1 MKIPCA
7 RLVVARHPAIL
18 PLTPANDFV
27 SEKRILMPA
36 IPQLRSPYAKV
47 GRLVYFG
54 RMLDKIRLHAAGQ
67 LPAAY
72 VANLG
77 ETKPIFF
84 DARTCV
90 FLGLSY
96 GELRDRTLAGGTD
109 EEILAWAEKRGRA
122 HTAEDCVVW
131 NRFMAKLGWRD
142 DRSAMLKVRVEEF
155 GLAGRVIETVFDLI
169 DFDEGRD
176 PVANRAWE
184 QI

>member
-1 MKIPCA
+1 
-7 RLVVARHPAIL
+7 
-18 PLTPANDFV
+18 
-27 SEKRILMPA
+27 MPA
-36 IPQLRSPYAKV
+36 IPNLRSPYAKV

-77 ETKPIFF
+77 ETRPIFF
-84 DARTCV
+84 DARTCL
-90 FLGLSY
+90 FLGLAY
-96 GELRDRTLAGGTD
+96 DDLRARVLAGGSD
-109 EEILAWAEKRGRA
+109 EEILAWAESHGRPR
-122 HTAEDCVVW
+122 TDDDCTVW

-142 DRSAMLKVRVEEF
+142 DRSAALKTRVDEF
-155 GLAGRVIETVFDLI
+155 GLTSHSIETIFDLI

-176 PVANRAWE
+176 PVATRSWE